1 MIAWTAINKMAAR
14 RDDEAS
20 RTSISGDANLIPVM
34 ATARARTYPDPGYEG
49 ELKVAAESHR
59 PRGSRRKPWNMH
71 MLSPSIQREPGSV
84 RTNASQSIAFGLERI
99 GLISLRFPLLVGLAA
114 IVLLI
119 AAAFGITRI
128 KVDDSLSQLFR
139 SETPEF
145 KTFEEVTR
153 RFPSNEFDVLIVVEG
168 KHLLERASIEKLRD
182 LVTDLQLI
190 EGTRGIISLF
200 SARQPPQGGEL
211 PAPLFPEQL
220 PEGAEYDRLVQ
231 RVMNNEVVRGKLLS
245 EDGEL
250 TLIVLALDPDV
261 VASSRLRDVIANIQK
276 TIDDDLAGSG
286 LTARL
291 SGVPVMQLEI
301 RNAVERDRLLYNA
314 FGFAAGAL
322 IAIVFFRRP
331 SFMIIAAGPPLIA
344 IVIALGALGWFD
356 FRLNMFLNV
365 MTPLIMVIS
374 FSDSMQLTFA
384 ARDRLLQGQGR
395 FEAFCNSMLVVG
407 PPSVRTHAT
416 AALSFIAL
424 QFSESHL
431 IRTFGEA
438 GLVATL
444 IAMFAVL
451 MLVPLLG
458 VLLVRKESMFAAEV
472 KEADTAVDVLRRFCA
487 WIAARMVS
495 RPGLYSLLSFLI
507 VGGLGLIYANLE
519 PRYRLADQVPDR
531 EQAVAASHR
540 LDTKLNGANPIDVLI
555 EFPRG
560 TSLYAP
566 EALATLAEVHATFE
580 KQPGIANVWSL
591 ETLRRWLAEK
601 LGKSDVAT
609 LKQYVDML
617 PEYLTRRF
625 ISAEQNAVL
634 VSGRVPDVDASQLL
648 PVIESLDKALD
659 QVRAKH
665 PGYEMAVTG
674 LSAISARNSA
684 LMIKKL
690 NRGLTLE
697 FLFVAAFIGLAF
709 RSVVVMLA
717 SILPGIF
724 PVVLSGTLLWLIG
737 EGLQFAS
744 VVALTVSFGLGLSAT
759 IHFLN
764 RLRPEERP
772 DEDPAIAVER
782 ATVLVGP
789 PLILTSVV
797 LACGLI
803 VTVFS
808 DLPSLRL
815 FGWLSAFAMLAA
827 LAADLLILRPT
838 VTFLSRLARPLG
850 EKRLPRR
857 AF

>member
-1 MIAWTAINKMAAR
+1 MDTSR
-14 RDDEAS
+14 YPQQEPRS
-20 RTSISGDANLIPVM
+20 RRTS
-34 ATARARTYPDPGYEG
+34 
-49 ELKVAAESHR
+49 
-59 PRGSRRKPWNMH
+59 
-71 MLSPSIQREPGSV
+71 
-84 RTNASQSIAFGLERI
+84 ASQSIALGLERI

-114 IVLLI
+114 VVLLI
-119 AAAFGITRI
+119 AAVFGVARI

-153 RFPSNEFDVLIVVEG
+153 RFPSNEFDVLVVVEG
-168 KHLLERASIEKLRD
+168 KSLLERASIEKLRD

-190 EGTRGIISLF
+190 DGTRGIISLF
-200 SARQPPQGGEL
+200 SARQPPQSSEL

-220 PEGAEYDRLVQ
+220 PEGAEYDRLIQ
-231 RVMNNEVVRGKLLS
+231 RVMNNEIIRGKLLS

-250 TLIVLALDPDV
+250 TLIVLALDPEV
-261 VASSRLRDVIANIQK
+261 VASSRLRDVLASIQK
-276 TIDDDLAGSG
+276 TIDDDLAGTQ

-301 RNAVERDRLLYNA
+301 RNAVERDRLFYNA
-314 FGFAAGAL
+314 FGFAAGCL
-322 IAIVFFRRP
+322 IAIVFFRRL
-331 SFMIIAAGPPLIA
+331 SFMIIGAGPPLIA

-384 ARDRLLQGQGR
+384 ARDRLLQGEGR
-395 FEAFCNSMLVVG
+395 VEAFRNAMLVVG
-407 PPSVRTHAT
+407 PACVLTHAT

-424 QFSESHL
+424 QFSESNL

-458 VLLVRKESMFAAEV
+458 VLLVRKESLFAAEV

-487 WIAARMVS
+487 WIAERMVS
-495 RPGLYSLLSFLI
+495 RPGLYSLLSLLV

-540 LDTKLNGANPIDVLI
+540 LDAKLNGANPIDVLI

-601 LGKSDVAT
+601 AGRSDVAT

-625 ISAEQNAVL
+625 ISAEQDAVL

-648 PVIESLDKALD
+648 PIIESLDKALD
-659 QVRAKH
+659 DVRAKH
-665 PGYEMAVTG
+665 PGYKIAVTG
-674 LSAISARNSA
+674 LSAIAARNSA

-697 FLFVAAFIGLAF
+697 FMFVAAFIGLAF

-724 PVVLSGTLLWLIG
+724 PVVLSGMVLWALG
-737 EGLQFAS
+737 GGLQFAS

-764 RLRPEERP
+764 RLRQEERP
-772 DEDPAIAVER
+772 DEDPAMAVER

-838 VTFLSRLARPLG
+838 VTFLSRLARRMTGKPFY
-850 EKRLPRR
+850 R
-857 AF
+857 

>member
-1 MIAWTAINKMAAR
+1 MDTRSTQPKPNL
-14 RDDEAS
+14 
-20 RTSISGDANLIPVM
+20 RTG
-34 ATARARTYPDPGYEG
+34 
-49 ELKVAAESHR
+49 
-59 PRGSRRKPWNMH
+59 
-71 MLSPSIQREPGSV
+71 
-84 RTNASQSIAFGLERI
+84 ASQSIAFGLERI
-99 GLISLRFPLLVGLAA
+99 GLISLHFPLVVGLAA
-114 IVLLI
+114 VVLLI
-119 AAAFGITRI
+119 AAAFGTTRI

-168 KHLLERASIEKLRD
+168 KNLLERASLEKLRD
-182 LVTDLQLI
+182 LVTDVQLI

-200 SARQPPQGGEL
+200 SARQPPQGNEL

-220 PEGAEYDRLVQ
+220 PESSEYERLIQ
-231 RVMNNEVVRGKLLS
+231 RVMSNEIIHGKLLS

-250 TLIVLALDPDV
+250 TLMVLALDPDV
-261 VASSRLRDVIANIQK
+261 VSSSRLRDVIANIRK
-276 TIDDDLAGSG
+276 TIDEDLAGTG
-286 LTARL
+286 LTTRL

-301 RNAVERDRLLYNA
+301 RNAVERDRLFYNA

-322 IAIVFFRRP
+322 IAIVFFRRL
-331 SFMIIAAGPPLIA
+331 SFMIIGAGPPLIA
-344 IVIALGALGWFD
+344 IVIALGVLGWFD
-356 FRLNMFLNV
+356 FRLNIFLNV

-384 ARDRLLQGQGR
+384 ARDRLLQGQPK
-395 FEAFCNSMLVVG
+395 FQAFCNAMLVVG
-407 PPSVRTHAT
+407 PACVLTHAT
-416 AALSFIAL
+416 AALSFVAL
-424 QFSESHL
+424 QFSESDL

-458 VLLVRKESMFAAEV
+458 ILLVRKESMFAAEV
-472 KEADTAVDVLRRFCA
+472 KEADTGVDVLRRFCA

-495 RPGLYSLLSFLI
+495 RPGLYTLLSVLI
-507 VGGLGLIYANLE
+507 VGSLGLVYENLE

-540 LDTKLNGANPIDVLI
+540 LDAKLNGANPIDVLI
-555 EFPRG
+555 EFPKG
-560 TSLYAP
+560 KSLYDP
-566 EALATLAEVHATFE
+566 ETLATIAEVHATVE
-580 KQPGIANVWSL
+580 KLPGIANVWSP
-591 ETLRRWLAEK
+591 ETLRHWLAEK

-617 PEYLTRRF
+617 PEHLTRRF
-625 ISAEQNAVL
+625 ISAEQDAVL

-648 PVIESLDKALD
+648 PVIESLDQALD
-659 QVRAKH
+659 DVRKKH
-665 PGYEMAVTG
+665 SGYKIAVTG
-674 LSAISARNSA
+674 LSAIAARNSA

-690 NRGLTLE
+690 NRGLTIE
-697 FLFVAAFIGLAF
+697 FVFVAAFIGLAF
-709 RSVVVMLA
+709 RSWVVMLA
-717 SILPGIF
+717 AILPGIF
-724 PVVLSGTLLWLIG
+724 PVVLSGMILWALG

-744 VVALTVSFGLGLSAT
+744 VVALTVSLGLGLSAT

-764 RLRPEERP
+764 RLRLEGRP
-772 DEDPAIAVER
+772 GEDPAKAVER

-803 VTVFS
+803 VTAFS

-838 VTFLSRLARPLG
+838 VTFLSRVARRMGGKPFY
-850 EKRLPRR
+850 R
-857 AF
+857 